1 MARRSRIRLAE
12 LRAIVHSTL
21 RALAD
26 STRLEDVHRVE
37 DIVSRDRF
45 TVLAAAATTDEALA
59 ALLRERPEL
68 DAASVDFD
76 ALRQL
81 PQATLGRAYV
91 DHLER
96 NNLELYTTQTSDEFI
111 DDPDVRYLIHR
122 YRQAHDVWHVLLG
135 LGVRGHEEVLVH
147 AFTYGHLRIPISAM
161 IITLGGIKHLVLE
174 RRWQAL
180 RRGLWENY
188 TVGRDAAPLLSIHW
202 EQQWTRP
209 LAELRAQLRVRPC
222 APEFYAD

>member
-68 DAASVDFD
+68 EILVIDDASPDGTGAIAD
-76 ALRQL
+76 ALAAADPRISVL
-81 PQATLGRAYV
+81 HRAGKEGLGRAYV

-202 EQQWTRP
+202 EQQ
-209 LAELRAQLRVRPC
+209 
-222 APEFYAD
+222 